1 MVRRLLKDPRGW
13 IATGFGSGL
22 APKAPGTWGTLASLP
37 FWALLSKLPWWVYGG
52 TVIALF
58 AIGVWAAQ
66 WVISELKTEDPGVI
80 VIDEWVGM
88 GVALAPLVY
97 PQSLTLLAS
106 VFISFLLFRGFDIAK
121 VWPVSWADKNL
132 NGGFGAMLDDLL
144 AGLWAALASVLLLWS
159 FSLGKS

>member
-1 MVRRLLKDPRGW
+1 MARRLLKDLRGW

-37 FWALLSKLPWWVYGG
+37 LWALMSKLPWWIYGI
-52 TVIALF
+52 TLLALF

-66 WVISELKTEDPGVI
+66 WVIAELKAEDPGLI

-88 GVALAPLVY
+88 GVALAPFVY
-97 PQSLTLLAS
+97 PQSMTLISSL
-106 VFISFLLFRGFDIAK
+106 FLSFLLFRGFDIAK

-132 NGGFGAMLDDLL
+132 SGGFGAMLDDLL
-144 AGLWAALASVLLLWS
+144 AGIWAAVAGVLLLWS
-159 FSLGKS
+159 FSL